1 LNRSGCRE
9 VIKKR
14 KAKALIPPPRNARYR
29 GTSSERDQAIAAI
42 RGLGGDKEAKSIWA
56 KLSGYSQRVLVESV
70 FSRKK
75 RVFGEQLFSKRTDKQ
90 CVENAAR
97 CLLLN
102 EMRMKVALPYLR

>member
-1 LNRSGCRE
+1 LNRSGSRE

-42 RGLGGDKEAKSIWA
+42 RGLSGDKKAKSIWA
-56 KLSGYSQRVLVESV
+56 RLSGYSQRVLVESV

-75 RVFGEQLFSKRTDKQ
+75 RLFGDGMFSKRFDKQ
-90 CVENAAR
+90 CIEDAAR

-102 EMRMKVALPYLR
+102 EMRMEAALPYLW